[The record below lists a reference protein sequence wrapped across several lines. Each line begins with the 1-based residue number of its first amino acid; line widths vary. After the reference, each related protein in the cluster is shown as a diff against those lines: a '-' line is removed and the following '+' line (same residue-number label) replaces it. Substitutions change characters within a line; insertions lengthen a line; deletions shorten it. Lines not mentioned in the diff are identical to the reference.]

1 MLQFNKRVQDGLSLV
16 NITDVSKVSGVVGR
30 VCTALAAGRSQVF
43 TEEEEEKLSGSLGL
57 KVEQIKHLTYTIL
70 YIMQQAAQGMV
81 RPASLGEQLKAAGV
95 LEDRVEFFVQNW
107 STHAR
112 AIVDRLR
119 QHSLADRQLKE
130 VGWSLNLDTS
140 SSCLARQ
147 ACPVAHLQLGLQRGS
162 GWEGEEEEEKVVLQF
177 NQEQLFG
184 LYTQLEQI
192 QEELDALR

>member
-16 NITDVSKVSGVVGR
+16 NTTDVSKVSGVVGR

-43 TEEEEEKLSGSLGL
+43 TEGEEEKLSGSLGL
-57 KVEQIKHLTYTIL
+57 KVEQIKHLTHTVL